1 MFCIKILTVHSKP
14 MDVYAILVLI
24 YLLVFADNSNKI
36 QIFNLSS
43 IIMKYGKYEPE
54 L

>member
-1 MFCIKILTVHSKP
+1 MQIL
-14 MDVYAILVLI
+14 ILF
-24 YLLVFADNSNKI
+24 YLLVFAENNDNI
-36 QIFNLSS
+36 QIYKLSS